1 MMINILQKRVKNIF
15 KRYPLSLLVICAI
28 IFLTFCKT
36 DGEEMPKMFPHFD
49 KFAHFIMYF
58 GFCIVLWFEY
68 YRSHRNIIR
77 RRLFWGAI
85 VGPALF
91 SGAMEIAQM
100 TMTTYRSGDI
110 FDFIFNLAGVI
121 AAAFTGVFIIKPL
134 VKKIFPIKQK
144 A

>member
-1 MMINILQKRVKNIF
+1 
-15 KRYPLSLLVICAI
+15 
-28 IFLTFCKT
+28 
-36 DGEEMPKMFPHFD
+36 MPKLFPHFD

-68 YRSHRNIIR
+68 YRSHRNAVR
-77 RRLFWGAI
+77 SKLFWGAI
-85 VGPALF
+85 IIPALF

-121 AAAFTGVFIIKPL
+121 SAAFVGVLIIKPL
-134 VKKIFPIKQK
+134 AKKIFPIKQK